1 MVAMSR
7 VAAQPAP
14 GLWVEALR
22 RRREPLN
29 ERVAAAVAAGA
40 DPEMLREAL
49 RHIGVAVSEPLAVM
63 TQQPSDEWVDGWVEA
78 VVTTIADAVGR
89 GAWGP
94 HALTPWVLGQVALPL
109 APHVREA
116 GLVLADLLRAA
127 DRLWGRA
134 DLALWGRLVGSAVAA
149 QGGLAEGGTV
159 APALVRDLG
168 AVAGWRA
175 GDVRLRDAA
184 HRVAAAL
191 PAATA
196 AAVLGLPPDT
206 DVAAV
211 LAANRAVPQAWP
223 GVGTRRIGGHAALGG
238 CFTTPPRVLA
248 GDGLR
253 WQVQD
258 GPDGATRTLLLIAD
272 SHGWMVTPDADGW
285 IVTPDADPDSPQGP
299 PVTTRVPPPP
309 GAEPARWAAYQAG
322 GCRIGVSATSFHL
335 LVGALP

>member
-1 MVAMSR
+1 MVALSR
-7 VAAQPAP
+7 AAAPPAP
-14 GLWVEALR
+14 GLWVEALQ

-29 ERVAAAVAAGA
+29 ERVATAVAAGA

-49 RHIGVAVSEPLAVM
+49 RHIGVAVSKSFAEMPR
-63 TQQPSDEWVDGWVEA
+63 QPSDAWVDGWVEA
-78 VVTTIADAVGR
+78 VVATIADAVRR

-94 HALTPWVLGQVALPL
+94 HALTPWLLQQVALPL

-116 GLVLADLLRAA
+116 GPVLTDLLRAA

-134 DLALWGRLVGSAVAA
+134 DLALWGRLVGSAVAT
-149 QGGLAEGGTV
+149 QGGAAQGGTV
-159 APALVRDLG
+159 ALPQVREFG

-196 AAVLGLPPDT
+196 AAALELPPDT

-211 LAANRAVPQAWP
+211 LSTNRAVPQAWP
-223 GVGTRRIGGHAALGG
+223 GVGTRRIGGHLALGG

-248 GDGLR
+248 GDGLH

-258 GPDGATRTLLLIAD
+258 GPDGATRTLLLVAD
-272 SHGWMVTPDADGW
+272 AHGWMVTPD
-285 IVTPDADPDSPQGP
+285 TEPDTSPGP
-299 PVTTRVPPPP
+299 PVTQVPRPP
-309 GAEPARWAAYQAG
+309 GAGRARWAAYQAG
-322 GCRIGVSATSFHL
+322 GCRVGVSATSFHL

>member
-1 MVAMSR
+1 MSP
-7 VAAQPAP
+7 ATQPAS

-29 ERVAAAVAAGA
+29 ERVAAAVAGGA
-40 DPEMLREAL
+40 NPEALREAL
-49 RHIGVAVSEPLAVM
+49 RHIGVGVSKPFDEMPH
-63 TQQPSDEWVDGWVEA
+63 QPSDAWVDGWVEA
-78 VVTTIADAVGR
+78 VVATIVDAVRR

-94 HALTPWVLGQVALPL
+94 HALTPWVLEQVALPL

-116 GLVLADLLRAA
+116 GPVLADLLRAA

-149 QGGLAEGGTV
+149 QGGTAQGVAAQGGTV
-159 APALVRDLG
+159 APPQVRVLG

-223 GVGTRRIGGHAALGG
+223 GVGTRRIAGHLALGG

-248 GDGLR
+248 GDGLQ

-258 GPDGATRTLLLIAD
+258 GPDGATRTLLLVAD
-272 SHGWMVTPDADGW
+272 AHGWMITPDAEPD
-285 IVTPDADPDSPQGP
+285 TPPGHPITQ
-299 PVTTRVPPPP
+299 VPRPP
-309 GAEPARWAAYQAG
+309 GAGPARWAAYQVG